1 MANGDK
7 YKSKKQLKKETGQK
21 PRPKS
26 NEAPQEL
33 TPEEID
39 KLIKTHFR

>member
-1 MANGDK
+1 MTNTRLHRK
-7 YKSKKQLKKETGQK
+7 LLKKQTGQK

-26 NEAPQEL
+26 NEAPLEL

-39 KLIKTHFR
+39 KLMKTHFR